1 MVSMTTLTVD
11 EAEANFSQLVSRAEA
26 GETITVARNGHPVA
40 LIAPPSSRE
49 RGVVFGSMKGKI
61 HVSDDFDEWT
71 EADERDWFG
80 E

>member
-1 MVSMTTLTVD
+1 MTTLTVD
-11 EAEANFSQLVSRAEA
+11 EAEADFGQLLSRAEA
-26 GETITVARNGHPVA
+26 GETITVARNGKPVA
-40 LIAPPSSRE
+40 QIAPLPVSE
-49 RGVVFGSMKGKI
+49 RRVVFGSMKGKI